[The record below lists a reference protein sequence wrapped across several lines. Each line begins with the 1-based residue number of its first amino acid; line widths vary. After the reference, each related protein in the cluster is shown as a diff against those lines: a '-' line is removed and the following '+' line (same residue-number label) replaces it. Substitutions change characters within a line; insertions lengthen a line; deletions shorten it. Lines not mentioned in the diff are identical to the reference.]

1 MSNTIDTLV
10 RMLDEERTKKY
21 RAREEAS
28 KELGR
33 RLQTEMDNQH
43 LERRRDEL
51 DKDLKALN
59 AYCDRLI
66 KLVPAKRRKLAGER
80 PSEEIPF

>member
-10 RMLDEERTKKY
+10 RMLDEERAKKVQ
-21 RAREEAS
+21 AREM
-28 KELGR
+28 LGR
-33 RLQTEMDNQH
+33 ETSRRMHTEADNQR
-43 LERRRDEL
+43 LEKRRDEL